1 MLKTVKDETVRS
13 ILKKAAKKEYELYL
27 LYKNAEKCVKDAHI
41 KTILKRFARE
51 ELEHE
56 QAIKNFNIDGL
67 KKQKIEINEASQQE
81 ILQYL
86 TGKSLSDYSDLEDM
100 LIFVTKLEKKAFEFY
115 SNLSKCI
122 ENPDLKKLF
131 IWLAQEESRHRED
144 IEDLFWDVAY

>member
-1 MLKTVKDETVRS
+1 MKDITIGT
-13 ILKKAAKKEYELYL
+13 ILGKAAKKENELYL

-41 KTILKRFARE
+41 KTILKRFASE

-67 KKQKIEINEASQQE
+67 KKQKIEIKKIPQQML
-81 ILQYL
+81 LQYL
-86 TGKSLSDYSDLEDM
+86 TDKSLSDYSNFEDV
-100 LIFVTKLEKKAFEFY
+100 LIFITKLEKKAFDFY

-122 ENPDLKKLF
+122 DNPDLKKLF

-144 IEDLFWDVAY
+144 IEDLFWKVAY

>member
-1 MLKTVKDETVRS
+1 MKNITIGT
-13 ILKKAAKKEYELYL
+13 ILKKAAKKENELYL

-41 KTILKRFARE
+41 KTILKRFASE

-67 KKQKIEINEASQQE
+67 KKQKIEIKKIPQQVL
-81 ILQYL
+81 LQYL
-86 TGKSLSDYSDLEDM
+86 TGKSLSDYSDFEDV
-100 LIFVTKLEKKAFEFY
+100 LIFITKLEKKAFDFY

-122 ENPDLKKLF
+122 DNPDLKKLF

-144 IEDLFWDVAY
+144 IENLFWKVAY

>member
-1 MLKTVKDETVRS
+1 VKDETVGS
-13 ILKKAAKKEYELYL
+13 ILKKAAEKENELYL

-56 QAIKNFNIDGL
+56 KAIKNFNIDGL
-67 KKQKIEINEASQQE
+67 KKQKIKIKKAYQQV

-86 TGKSLSDYSDLEDM
+86 TGKSLRDYSDFEDM

-115 SNLSKCI
+115 RNLSKCAD
-122 ENPDLKKLF
+122 NPDLKKLF
-131 IWLAQEESRHRED
+131 IWLAQEESRHKED
-144 IEDLFWDVAY
+144 IEALFWDVAY

>member
-1 MLKTVKDETVRS
+1 LLKTVKDETVRS